1 MAIHNRRTRREV
13 FEISS
18 DNGLISLYALRRAR
32 GKGGK
37 PDPKL
42 ETLLADHA
50 QRLKEKQETAKLA
63 SSANSKSQLTEEKP
77 PATGLKFQLATTA
90 DKWPQTSVMVML
102 ILAIVIVSLLI
113 SWL

>member
-1 MAIHNRRTRREV
+1 MAIQNRRTRHGV

-18 DNGLISLYALRRAR
+18 GNGLIGIYALRRAR
-32 GKGGK
+32 GSGGK

-42 ETLLADHA
+42 EALLADRA

-63 SSANSKSQLTEEKP
+63 SSANSKSQLTEAEP
-77 PATGLKFQLATTA
+77 PSTELKFQLVTTV
-90 DKWPQTSVMVML
+90 DKWPQTLVMVLL
-102 ILAIVIVSLLI
+102 ILAIVSVSLLM